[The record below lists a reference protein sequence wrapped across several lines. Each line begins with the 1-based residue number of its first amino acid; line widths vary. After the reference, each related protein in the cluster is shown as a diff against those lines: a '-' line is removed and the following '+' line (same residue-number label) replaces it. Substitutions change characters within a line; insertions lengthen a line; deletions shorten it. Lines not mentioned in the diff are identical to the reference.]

1 MGDSAGGISPVLRM
15 VQTFPLSPTV
25 IAMTFTELSD
35 PELSALTPLEERDLA
50 MEILVDLSS
59 QRLAWPRLDKPGTR
73 LESSPSDLP
82 LDVKLDSQLD
92 SPGLNTTL
100 TGSSLRLECN
110 LYLSIVILT
119 L

>member
-59 QRLAWPRLDKPGTR
+59 QRLAKPGTR
-73 LESSPSDLP
+73 LESSPSDLL